1 MSLEAAALGPV
12 RKGLEF
18 LGELWLLL
26 IDALR
31 RLPTPPFEWRETIG
45 QMAFI
50 GVASLPIVTLT
61 SFFSGSVI
69 ALYLTEF
76 LHRYGATGF
85 IGGTVGLTVTREMG
99 PVLAGIT
106 VAARCGSSMAS
117 QIGSMA
123 VTEQIDALK
132 MLSVH
137 PTKFLV
143 VPRLVACVTMM
154 PILGLASVYAA
165 STGGYLVTQSRGVA
179 GSIFLDSYKQ
189 YTDLHDLW
197 SGLIKTPVFGVII
210 ALVACQQGLKT
221 RNGAV
226 GVGRATTNAVVI
238 GIVLV
243 YLADFVIA
251 SLQY

>member
-1 MSLEAAALGPV
+1 
-12 RKGLEF
+12 
-18 LGELWLLL
+18 
-26 IDALR
+26 
-31 RLPTPPFEWRETIG
+31 
-45 QMAFI
+45 
-50 GVASLPIVTLT
+50 
-61 SFFSGSVI
+61 
-69 ALYLTEF
+69 
-76 LHRYGATGF
+76 
-85 IGGTVGLTVTREMG
+85 
-99 PVLAGIT
+99 
-106 VAARCGSSMAS
+106 
-117 QIGSMA
+117 
-123 VTEQIDALK
+123 
-132 MLSVH
+132 
-137 PTKFLV
+137 
-143 VPRLVACVTMM
+143 
-154 PILGLASVYAA
+154 VYAA